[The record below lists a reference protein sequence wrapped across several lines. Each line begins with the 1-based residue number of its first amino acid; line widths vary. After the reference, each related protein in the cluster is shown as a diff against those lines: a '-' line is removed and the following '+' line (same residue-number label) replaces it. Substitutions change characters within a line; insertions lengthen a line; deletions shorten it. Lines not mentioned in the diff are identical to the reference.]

1 MVLKY
6 PLATVKWT
14 KLVLEVDRVNV
25 VKDREKGFTMIELI
39 LVLSIVTIMSAIII
53 PIGDKWIR
61 TTAEE
66 DAITSLIVTI
76 HSLQSYAMAN
86 KVYTR
91 LSFRSEGS
99 RTQYIAA
106 APGKVELSRKLLPEG
121 MYVLGSSKLKVVE
134 FHSTGNII
142 NSGTLTL
149 GSKLGITTFTF
160 QFERG
165 RMIISES
172 KRIFMAGSNTR
183 SNRHPNRIWYT
194 ASARNEN
201 DFDPVRQKV
210 EYVRC

>member
-1 MVLKY
+1 MI
-6 PLATVKWT
+6 
-14 KLVLEVDRVNV
+14 KLNQ
-25 VKDREKGFTMIELI
+25 KDDQMKIADNKENGFTMIELI

-53 PIGDKWIR
+53 PVGEKWIR
-61 TTAEE
+61 TTTEE
-66 DAITSLIVTI
+66 DAINSLVVTI

-99 RTQYIAA
+99 RTQYVAA
-106 APGKVELSRKLLPEG
+106 APGRIEFSRKILPEG
-121 MYVLGSSKLKVVE
+121 MYVLGSSKLKAVE

-149 GSKLGITTFTF
+149 GSNSGITTFTF

-172 KRIFMAGSNTR
+172 KGIFMAGSD
-183 SNRHPNRIWYT
+183 SHPNRNHDRLWYT
-194 ASARNEN
+194 STTRNKN
-201 DFDPVRQKV
+201 DFDPFQQEVGNVRG
-210 EYVRC
+210 